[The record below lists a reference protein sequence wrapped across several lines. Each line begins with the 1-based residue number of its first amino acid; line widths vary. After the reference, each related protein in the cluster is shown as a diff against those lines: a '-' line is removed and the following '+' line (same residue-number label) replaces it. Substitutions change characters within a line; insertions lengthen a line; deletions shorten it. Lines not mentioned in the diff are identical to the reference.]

1 MQQRKVALI
10 GFRATDKSTAGEI
23 LARDLGMEF
32 IDMDKPLASEAGRD
46 IATLI
51 ELARSNLGFCKIG
64 ILIKMGPMYRLP
76 KRIEAHVKLCVF
88 SLLIERV
95 AELKCKQSWS
105 QI

>member
-23 LARDLGMEF
+23 LAGDLAMEF
-32 IDMDKPLASEAGRD
+32 INMDKPLASEGGCE

-64 ILIKMGPMYRLP
+64 ILIKMGPTYHWLP
-76 KRIEAHVKLCVF
+76 KRIEAHVKLCV
-88 SLLIERV
+88 SPCSSKE
-95 AELKCKQSWS
+95 
-105 QI
+105 